1 MVTTIVTVDRS
12 PFFADIYHYL
22 LKAPWPY
29 LMLIIALTFAGM
41 NAIFAIAYMIDKGIE
56 NARPDSFA
64 DAFFFSV
71 QTMATIGYGKMWP
84 DSLVANVLVSFEAL
98 LGLVGLAMV
107 TGLVFAKFSHPSA
120 RVRFSTVAV
129 VHPRDGVPC
138 LMFRMANV
146 RANRIVEANVHVVF
160 ARQETTREG
169 ETLRRFY
176 DLALE
181 RDRSA
186 LFTLSWTVIHRI
198 VEGSPLYGSTPESLE
213 KVDAE
218 IVVSVVGLDE
228 TFAQTVH
235 ARTSYLP
242 DQIIWG
248 ARFADILRRG
258 GRGIARIDYT
268 RFDEVIPIES

>member
-248 ARFADILRRG
+248 ARFADILTRG

>member
-1 MVTTIVTVDRS
+1 MVTTIVTVDRA

-22 LKAPWPY
+22 LKAPWLY

-41 NAIFAIAYMIDKGIE
+41 NAIFAIAYMADKGIE

-71 QTMATIGYGKMWP
+71 QTMATIGYGKMSP
-84 DSLVANVLVSFEAL
+84 DSIVANVLVSFEAL

-120 RVRFSTVAV
+120 RVRFSAVAV

-160 ARQETTREG
+160 ACQETTREG

-198 VEGSPLYGSTPESLE
+198 VEGSPLYGATPESLE

-248 ARFADILRRG
+248 ARFADILTRG
-258 GRGIARIDYT
+258 ERGIARIDYT
-268 RFDEVIPIES
+268 RFDEVMTTES